1 MHLTITGKCP
11 NVDRATLKRAVTFY
25 AEYLNITKNKAD
37 LVLDFEKNLCKNFGD
52 EGYCVNEG
60 GGKYNITIDST
71 FGKRK
76 ILIALAHEM
85 VHLKQNIKR
94 ELFWNERTKMHR
106 FKGQTYRSDMNYW
119 DCPWEIEAF
128 GRELGLYK
136 MFMQLDGENNA

>member
-1 MHLTITGKCP
+1 MFLTITGKCP
-11 NVDRATLKRAVTFY
+11 SVDRATLKRAVGFY
-25 AEYLNITKNKAD
+25 AEYLKIANSKAD
-37 LVLDFEKNLCKNFGD
+37 LLLNFERNLCKNTGD

-60 GGKYNITIDST
+60 NGEYNITLDPKFS
-71 FGKRK
+71 KRK

-94 ELFWNERTKMHR
+94 ELSWNERYKMHR
-106 FKGQTYRSDMNYW
+106 FKGQMYHEDTNYW

-136 MFMQLDGENNA
+136 MFMESEKKAK